1 MGLLKSLATKEPA
14 MSIRSTCAVLALI
27 AVVSCSSAQEPALQ
41 TEEERTLYALGYS
54 FARALQ
60 QLSLSE
66 QELDVVLLGLRDGVL
81 EREAQVAMDEYGAK
95 VQALTQNRR
104 RAEMEA
110 EKAAADA
117 FVEEAASRAGA
128 VRLESGVV
136 IEEMQAGSGDAPAA
150 TDTVRVHYHGTLRDG
165 TVFDSSVERGQP
177 ATFALNR
184 VIPCWTQGVQKMRVG
199 GKSRL
204 TCPPDTAYGDRGAGP
219 RIPPASA
226 LVFEV
231 ELIEIVQ

>member
-27 AVVSCSSAQEPALQ
+27 AVVSCSSAQEVALQ

-95 VQALTQNRR
+95 VQALTQTRR

-110 EKAAADA
+110 EKTAADA

-150 TDTVRVHYHGTLRDG
+150 TDTVRVHYHGTLRNG

-184 VIPCWTQGVQKMRVG
+184 VIPCWTQGLQKMQVG

-219 RIPPASA
+219 KIPPSSA

-231 ELIEIVQ
+231 ELIEIVE

>member
-27 AVVSCSSAQEPALQ
+27 AVVSCSSAQEVALQ